1 MPTEKPKT
9 KRQPPTSIRL
19 RPDVLAH
26 LHATKDRTGKSL
38 SAQVNEAFG
47 EAFSNIE
54 TPRQQRRPPIE
65 KALLAQMLGELAVLK
80 AKAHEIALAG
90 GDNSA
95 LLLEEIRDSL
105 IELRT
110 ILMRLLGR
118 RR

>member
-1 MPTEKPKT
+1 MPREKPKT
-9 KRQPPTSIRL
+9 KRQSPTSIRL

-38 SAQVNEAFG
+38 SAQVNEAF
-47 EAFSNIE
+47 SNVE

-90 GDNSA
+90 GDDGA